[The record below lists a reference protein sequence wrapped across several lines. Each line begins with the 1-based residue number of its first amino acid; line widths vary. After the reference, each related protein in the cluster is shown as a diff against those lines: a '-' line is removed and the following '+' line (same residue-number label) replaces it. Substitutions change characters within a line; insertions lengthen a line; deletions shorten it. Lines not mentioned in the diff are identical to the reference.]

1 MVSLSPP
8 FNEVEAKI
16 CTRMK
21 KSIVVLLCLIS
32 CPLFAQDGENN
43 PELSVTRHSLTID
56 GKAFSYIATT
66 GYMDMRDEQGK
77 LRANVFFTA
86 YTKAGVKDLSKR
98 SITYTFNGG
107 PGSSSVWLHMG
118 GLGPK
123 KVKLAEDGNV
133 LPPPYQYEDN
143 PETWLDETDLVF
155 IDPMMTG
162 YTRPGE
168 GVDKK
173 EFLGYQ
179 QDLELVGD
187 FIRLYT
193 SRYKRWGS
201 PKFLAGESYGTTRA
215 AGLSGYLQDRHG
227 LYINGIMLIS
237 AVLDFST
244 IRDYHA
250 NDLSP
255 LLRLPSFAATSWYHK
270 KANPKYK
277 DLKAFLEEVE
287 TFTLNDYALALL
299 KGDLLTTDERQTI
312 IDKLHDYTGL
322 SKRYIDQ
329 TNLRFTVGRYNKEL
343 LRGQKETVGRLDSR
357 FKGYDY
363 DEAGERYEF
372 DPSYNGVIYGPFTAV
387 LNDHLRKNLGF
398 ESDLPYEILTG
409 RARPWDYSNVQNRFL
424 NVAETLRNAMT
435 KNPYL
440 KVWVANGYYDLAT
453 PYFATEYVFNHMFL
467 KGDLKDNVTMTYYEA
482 GHMVYIHMPAL
493 KQMKKDLSQ
502 FIQSAT
508 P

>member
-1 MVSLSPP
+1 MKNLLFLTLLLTSSLLIGQTA
-8 FNEVEAKI
+8 E
-16 CTRMK
+16 
-21 KSIVVLLCLIS
+21 KSN
-32 CPLFAQDGENN
+32 D
-43 PELSVTRHSLTID
+43 LSITKHSLNIN
-56 GKAFSYIATT
+56 GKTLNYTATT
-66 GYMDMRDEQGK
+66 GFMDMRDEAGK
-77 LRANVFFTA
+77 LRANVFFVA
-86 YTKAGVKDLSKR
+86 YNKDNVKDVSQR
-98 SITYTFNGG
+98 PVTYTFNGG

-123 KVKLAEDGNV
+123 KVKLAPDGNV

-162 YTRPGE
+162 YTRPAE

-179 QDLELVGD
+179 QDIQLVGD

-227 LYINGIMLIS
+227 MYINGLMLIS

-255 LLRLPSFAATSWYHK
+255 LLRLPTFAATSWYHK
-270 KANPKYK
+270 KADSKYT

-287 TFTLNDYALALL
+287 TFALNDYALALL
-299 KGDLLTTDERQTI
+299 KGDLLTAKERNAV
-312 IDKLHDYTGL
+312 IDKLHAYTGL
-322 SKRYIDQ
+322 SKSYIDQ

-343 LRGQKETVGRLDSR
+343 LRSEKQTVGRLDSR

-387 LNDHLRKNLGF
+387 LNDHIRSHLKF

-424 NVAETLRNAMT
+424 NVAETLRNAMS

-440 KVWVANGYYDLAT
+440 KVWIANGYYDLAT
-453 PYFATEYVFNHMFL
+453 PYFATEYVVNHMFL
-467 KGDLKDNVTMTYYEA
+467 KAELKKNITMTYYEA
-482 GHMVYIHMPAL
+482 GHMVYIHQPAL
-493 KQMKKDLSQ
+493 VQMKKDLVD
-502 FIQSAT
+502 FIRSST

>member
-1 MVSLSPP
+1 
-8 FNEVEAKI
+8 
-16 CTRMK
+16 MK
-21 KSIVVLLCLIS
+21 NLLFLTLLFTSIILT
-32 CPLFAQDGENN
+32 AQEDKNIKD
-43 PELSVTRHSLTID
+43 LAVTKHSLNIK
-56 GKAFSYIATT
+56 GKTLDYTATT
-66 GYMDMRDEQGK
+66 GFMDMRDEAGN
-77 LRANVFFTA
+77 LRTNVFFVA
-86 YTKAGVKDLSKR
+86 YTKDDVKDLGKR
-98 SITYTFNGG
+98 PITYTFNGG

-123 KVKLAEDGNV
+123 KVKLAPDGNV
-133 LPPPYQYEDN
+133 LPPPYEYEDN

-162 YTRPGE
+162 YTRPAE

-179 QDLELVGD
+179 QDIELVGD

-193 SRYKRWGS
+193 SRYQRWSS

-227 LYINGIMLIS
+227 MYINGLMLIS

-250 NDLSP
+250 NDMSP
-255 LLRLPSFAATSWYHK
+255 LLRFPTFAATSWYHK
-270 KANPKYK
+270 KADPKYTN
-277 DLKAFLEEVE
+277 LSTFLAEVE
-287 TFTLNDYALALL
+287 AFTLNEYALALL
-299 KGDLLTTDERQTI
+299 KGDLMSTTERHAI
-312 IDKLHDYTGL
+312 IDKLHAYTGL
-322 SKRYIDQ
+322 SKSYIDQ

-343 LRGQKETVGRLDSR
+343 LRSDRQTVGRLDSR

-363 DEAGERYEF
+363 DEAGETYEF

-387 LNDHLRKNLGF
+387 LNDHIRTNLKF

-424 NVAETLRNAMT
+424 NVAETLRNAMS

-440 KVWVANGYYDLAT
+440 KVWVSNGYYDLAT
-453 PYFATEYVFNHMFL
+453 PYFATEYVINHMFL
-467 KGDLKDNVTMTYYEA
+467 KGDLKKNITMTYYEA
-482 GHMVYIHMPAL
+482 GHMVYIHQAAL
-493 KQMKKDLSQ
+493 EQMKKDLVS
-502 FIQSAT
+502 FIRSSV

>member
-1 MVSLSPP
+1 MKNLLLILSL
-8 FNEVEAKI
+8 
-16 CTRMK
+16 
-21 KSIVVLLCLIS
+21 LLTSTLLLGQATMS
-32 CPLFAQDGENN
+32 DNG
-43 PELSVTRHSLTID
+43 LSVTKHSLDIK
-56 GKAFSYIATT
+56 GKTLNYTATT
-66 GYMDMRDEQGK
+66 GFMDMRDESGT
-77 LRANVFFTA
+77 LRANVFFVA
-86 YTKAGVKDLSKR
+86 YTKDDVRNVGQR
-98 SITYTFNGG
+98 PITYTFNGG

-123 KVKLAEDGNV
+123 KVKLAPDGNV

-173 EFLGYQ
+173 EFLGYL
-179 QDLELVGD
+179 QDLALVGD

-193 SRYKRWGS
+193 SRYERWNS

-227 LYINGIMLIS
+227 LYINGVMLIS

-255 LLRLPSFAATSWYHK
+255 LLRFPTFAATSWYHK
-270 KANPKYK
+270 KTDPKYT
-277 DLKAFLEEVE
+277 DLNAFLEEVE
-287 TFTLNDYALALL
+287 EFTLNEYALALL
-299 KGDLLTTDERQTI
+299 KGDLMTDQERGAI
-312 IDKLHDYTGL
+312 IDKLHAYTGL
-322 SKRYIDQ
+322 SKTYLDQ
-329 TNLRFTVGRYNKEL
+329 TNLRLTVGRYNKEL
-343 LRGQKETVGRLDSR
+343 LRSEKETVGRLDSR

-372 DPSYNGVIYGPFTAV
+372 DPSYNGVIYGPFTSV
-387 LNDHLRKNLGF
+387 LNDHLRTNLQF
-398 ESDLPYEILTG
+398 KTDLPYEILTG

-424 NVAETLRNAMT
+424 NVAETLRNAIS

-440 KVWVANGYYDLAT
+440 KVWIANGYYDLAT
-453 PYFATEYVFNHMFL
+453 PYFATEYVVNHMFL
-467 KGDLKDNVTMTYYEA
+467 KGDLKNNITMTYYEA
-482 GHMVYIHMPAL
+482 GHMVYIHEPAL
-493 KQMKKDLSQ
+493 VQMKKDLVE
-502 FIQSAT
+502 FISSAT
-508 P
+508 PKK

>member
-1 MVSLSPP
+1 MTSMKNLLFLTLLFTSTFLFGQDAGNRKLLSTT
-8 FNEVEAKI
+8 K
-16 CTRMK
+16 
-21 KSIVVLLCLIS
+21 
-32 CPLFAQDGENN
+32 
-43 PELSVTRHSLTID
+43 HSLEIK
-56 GKAFSYIATT
+56 GKTLNYTATT
-66 GYMDMRDEQGK
+66 GFMDMRDEAGK
-77 LRANVFFTA
+77 LRANVFFVA
-86 YTKAGVKDLSKR
+86 YTKDNVRDLSTR
-98 SITYTFNGG
+98 PVTYTFNGG

-123 KVKLAEDGNV
+123 KVKLAPDGNV
-133 LPPPYQYEDN
+133 LSPPYQYEDN

-162 YTRPGE
+162 YTRPAE

-173 EFLGYQ
+173 EFLGYR
-179 QDLELVGD
+179 QDIELVGD

-193 SRYKRWGS
+193 TRYQRWGS

-227 LYINGIMLIS
+227 LYINGLMLIS

-244 IRDYHA
+244 IRDYHG

-255 LLRLPSFAATSWYHK
+255 LLRLPTFAATSWFHK
-270 KANPKYK
+270 KANSKYT
-277 DLKAFLEEVE
+277 DLNAFLEEVE
-287 TFTLNDYALALL
+287 AFTLNEYALALL
-299 KGDLLTTDERQTI
+299 KGDLMTAEERNKV

-322 SKRYIDQ
+322 SKSYLDQ
-329 TNLRFTVGRYNKEL
+329 TNLRLTVGRYNKEL
-343 LRGQKETVGRLDSR
+343 LRSQKQTVGRLDSR

-387 LNDHLRKNLGF
+387 LNDHIRNNLKF
-398 ESDLPYEILTG
+398 ESDLSYEILTG

-424 NVAETLRNAMT
+424 NVAETLRNAIS

-440 KVWVANGYYDLAT
+440 KVWISNGYYDLAT
-453 PYFATEYVFNHMFL
+453 PYFATEYVVNHMFL
-467 KGDLKDNVTMTYYEA
+467 KDDLKQNISMTYYEA
-482 GHMVYIHMPAL
+482 GHMVYIHEPAL
-493 KQMKKDLSQ
+493 VQMKKDLVE
-502 FIQSAT
+502 FIRSAK

>member
-1 MVSLSPP
+1 
-8 FNEVEAKI
+8 
-16 CTRMK
+16 MK
-21 KSIVVLLCLIS
+21 KSLVVIFCLLSFNLQSQVDSGKSALAI
-32 CPLFAQDGENN
+32 
-43 PELSVTRHSLTID
+43 TKHSITID
-56 GKAFSYIATT
+56 GKLLSYTATT
-66 GYMDMRDEQGK
+66 GFMDMRDENGK
-77 LRANVFFTA
+77 LRTNVFFTA
-86 YTKAGVKDLSKR
+86 YTQDNVKDLNR
-98 SITYTFNGG
+98 RPITYTFNGG

-123 KVKLAEDGNV
+123 KVKLAEDGND

-143 PETWLDETDLVF
+143 PYTWLDQTDLVF

-162 YTRPGE
+162 YTRPAE

-187 FIRLYT
+187 FIYLYT
-193 SRYKRWGS
+193 TRYKRWGS
-201 PKFLAGESYGTTRA
+201 PKFLSGESYGTTRA

-244 IRDYHA
+244 IRDYHG

-255 LLRLPSFAATSWYHK
+255 LLRLPSFAATAWFHK
-270 KANPKYK
+270 KVDSKYTN
-277 DLKAFLEEVE
+277 LKTFLEEVE
-287 TFTLNDYALALL
+287 TFTLNEYSLALL
-299 KGDLLTTDERQTI
+299 KGDLLPTAERQRV
-312 IDKLHDYTGL
+312 IDRLHAYTGL
-322 SKRYIDQ
+322 SKTYIDQ
-329 TNLRFTVGRYNKEL
+329 TNLRFTVGRFNKEL
-343 LRGQKETVGRLDSR
+343 LRDEKQTVGRLDSR

-363 DEAGERYEF
+363 DEAGESYEY

-387 LNDHLRKNLGF
+387 FNDHVRQNLHF

-424 NVAETLRNAMT
+424 NVAETLRSAMS
-435 KNPYL
+435 KNTHL
-440 KVWVANGYYDLAT
+440 KVWIANGYYDLAT
-453 PYFATEYVFNHMFL
+453 PYFATTYVLNHMFL
-467 KGDLKDNVTMTYYEA
+467 KGNLKDNITMTYYEA
-482 GHMVYIHMPAL
+482 GHMVYIHLPAL
-493 KQMKKDLSQ
+493 KQMKKDLVS

>member
-1 MVSLSPP
+1 MKNLLFLALLFISTFLFGQDTANRKLLSTT
-8 FNEVEAKI
+8 K
-16 CTRMK
+16 
-21 KSIVVLLCLIS
+21 
-32 CPLFAQDGENN
+32 
-43 PELSVTRHSLTID
+43 HSLEIKGNTLN
-56 GKAFSYIATT
+56 YTATT
-66 GYMDMRDEQGK
+66 GFMDMRDEAGK
-77 LRANVFFTA
+77 LRANVFFVA
-86 YTKAGVKDLSKR
+86 YTKDNVRDLSKR
-98 SITYTFNGG
+98 PVTYTFNGG

-123 KVKLAEDGNV
+123 KVKLAPDGNV

-162 YTRPGE
+162 YTRPAE

-173 EFLGYQ
+173 EFLGYR
-179 QDLELVGD
+179 QDIELVGD

-193 SRYKRWGS
+193 TRYQRWGS

-227 LYINGIMLIS
+227 LYINGLMLIS

-244 IRDYHA
+244 IRDYHG

-255 LLRLPSFAATSWYHK
+255 LLRLPTFAATSWFHK
-270 KANPKYK
+270 KANSKYT
-277 DLKAFLEEVE
+277 DLNAFLEEVE
-287 TFTLNDYALALL
+287 AFTINEYALALL
-299 KGDLLTTDERQTI
+299 KGDLMTPAERNRV

-322 SKRYIDQ
+322 SKAYLDQ
-329 TNLRFTVGRYNKEL
+329 TNLRLTVGRYNKEL
-343 LRGQKETVGRLDSR
+343 LRSQKQTVGRLDSR

-387 LNDHLRKNLGF
+387 LNDHIRNNLKF
-398 ESDLPYEILTG
+398 ESDLSYEILTG

-424 NVAETLRNAMT
+424 NVAETLRNAIS

-440 KVWVANGYYDLAT
+440 KVWISNGYYDLAT
-453 PYFATEYVFNHMFL
+453 PYFATEYVVNHMFL
-467 KGDLKDNVTMTYYEA
+467 KGDLKENISMTYYEA
-482 GHMVYIHMPAL
+482 GHMVYIHEPAL
-493 KQMKKDLSQ
+493 VQMKKDLVE
-502 FIQSAT
+502 FIRSAK

>member
-1 MVSLSPP
+1 MKNLLLILSL
-8 FNEVEAKI
+8 
-16 CTRMK
+16 
-21 KSIVVLLCLIS
+21 LLTSTLLTGQTATS
-32 CPLFAQDGENN
+32 DNGNGLA
-43 PELSVTRHSLTID
+43 VTKHSLNIK
-56 GKAFSYIATT
+56 GKTLNYTATT
-66 GYMDMRDEQGK
+66 GFMDMRDESGK
-77 LRANVFFTA
+77 LRANVFFIA
-86 YTKAGVKDLSKR
+86 YTKDNVKSLGQR
-98 SITYTFNGG
+98 PITYTFNGG

-123 KVKLAEDGNV
+123 KVKLAPDGNV

-179 QDLELVGD
+179 QDLALVGD

-193 SRYKRWGS
+193 TRYERWNS

-227 LYINGIMLIS
+227 LYINGVMLIS

-255 LLRLPSFAATSWYHK
+255 LLRFPTFAATSWYHK
-270 KANPKYK
+270 KADPKYT
-277 DLKAFLEEVE
+277 DLNAFLEEVE
-287 TFTLNDYALALL
+287 AFTLNEYALALL
-299 KGDLLTTDERQTI
+299 KGDLMTEQERSDI
-312 IDKLHDYTGL
+312 IDKLHAYTGL
-322 SKRYIDQ
+322 SKSYLDQ
-329 TNLRFTVGRYNKEL
+329 TNLRLTVGRYNKEL
-343 LRGQKETVGRLDSR
+343 LRSEKETVGRLDSR

-372 DPSYNGVIYGPFTAV
+372 DPSYNGVIYGPFTSV
-387 LNDHLRKNLGF
+387 LNDHLRANLQF
-398 ESDLPYEILTG
+398 KSDLPYEILTG

-424 NVAETLRNAMT
+424 NVAETLRNAIS

-440 KVWVANGYYDLAT
+440 KVWISNGYYDLAT
-453 PYFATEYVFNHMFL
+453 PYFATEYVVNHMFL
-467 KGDLKDNVTMTYYEA
+467 KGDLKKNITMTYYEA
-482 GHMVYIHMPAL
+482 GHMVYIHEPAL
-493 KQMKKDLSQ
+493 VQMKKDLAE
-502 FIQSAT
+502 FINSAT
-508 P
+508 PKR

>member
-1 MVSLSPP
+1 
-8 FNEVEAKI
+8 
-16 CTRMK
+16 MK
-21 KSIVVLLCLIS
+21 KLLFLALLLSCTVLS
-32 CPLFAQDGENN
+32 GQEKHKFSD
-43 PELSVTRHSLTID
+43 LSVTQHSLNIK
-56 GKAFSYIATT
+56 GKALNYTATT
-66 GYMDMRDEQGK
+66 GFMDMRDEAGK
-77 LRANVFFTA
+77 LRANVFFVA
-86 YTKAGVKDLSKR
+86 YTKNNVKDMATR
-98 SITYTFNGG
+98 PVTYTFNGG

-123 KVKLAEDGNV
+123 KVRLAADGNV
-133 LPPPYQYEDN
+133 LPPPYQYDDN

-162 YTRPGE
+162 YTRPAE

-179 QDLELVGD
+179 QDIALVGD
-187 FIRLYT
+187 FIRQYT
-193 SRYKRWGS
+193 TRYKRWSS

-227 LYINGIMLIS
+227 LYINGVMLIS

-255 LLRLPSFAATSWYHK
+255 LLRFPTFAATSWYHK
-270 KANPKYK
+270 KADPKYT

-287 TFTLNDYALALL
+287 EFTLNDYALALL
-299 KGDLLTTDERQTI
+299 KGDLMTAKERGAI
-312 IDKLHDYTGL
+312 IDKLHAYTGL
-322 SKRYIDQ
+322 SKSYLDQ
-329 TNLRFTVGRYNKEL
+329 TNLRLTVGRYNKEL
-343 LRGQKETVGRLDSR
+343 LRSQKETVGRLDSR

-387 LNDHLRKNLGF
+387 LNDHLRTNLKF

-424 NVAETLRNAMT
+424 NVAETLRNAIS

-440 KVWVANGYYDLAT
+440 KVWISNGYYDLAT
-453 PYFATEYVFNHMFL
+453 PYFATEYVVNHMFL
-467 KGDLKDNVTMTYYEA
+467 KGDLKNNITMTYYEA
-482 GHMVYIHMPAL
+482 GHMVYIHEPAL
-493 KQMKKDLSQ
+493 VQMKKDLVT
-502 FIQSAT
+502 FINAAT
-508 P
+508 PER